1 MNYFKL
7 SHSSDIIQIGHYP
20 QSVKSK
26 DRTDYNIPGY
36 LGNYLLKR
44 LDAAIQYPEPVLHS
58 KARLTDLISCVT
70 INLDLVVSE
79 KLRDLLMDRFPDRV
93 DTAPI
98 HVHHKNI
105 GYVYWLI
112 HPYAFD
118 NHLINFTS
126 SEIWREGGGGV
137 KIQQEHVHSYT
148 EYEQLVR
155 TVKLPERISIT
166 KPVLSN
172 SSHSDFIMLRDVSGG
187 IGYFV
192 SEQKMKEM
200 EKNDCTGLRF
210 EEM

>member
-7 SHSSDIIQIGHYP
+7 SHASDIIQIGHYP

-26 DRTDYNIPGY
+26 DSMDYNVPDY
-36 LGNYLLKR
+36 LGKYLLKR
-44 LDAAIQYPEPVLHS
+44 LDAAIQYPELVLHS

-79 KLRDLLMDRFPDRV
+79 KLRDLLMDGFPGRV

-98 HVHHKNI
+98 QVHHKNTA
-105 GYVYWLI
+105 YVYWLI

-118 NHLINFTS
+118 NQLINFTS

-137 KIQQEHVHSYT
+137 KIKQEHVHSYT

-155 TVKLPERISIT
+155 TVKLPERISII

-172 SSHSDFIMLRDVSGG
+172 PSHSDFIMLRDVSGG
-187 IGYFV
+187 IGYYL
-192 SEQKMKEM
+192 SEQKMKEL
-200 EKNDCTGLRF
+200 EKKDCTGLRF
-210 EEM
+210 EAM